1 MNIFKTLFKFLT
13 KFKTRL
19 NKKKRDR
26 EAIARTEN
34 VSEQTTLEIDK
45 KIEEKIHEI
54 IANPIDFNKLNNELE
69 VLIQTKTS
77 IEIKECIP
85 YISTKKQKIFSES
98 ELEEEILGL
107 NSKQFNLEIK
117 QSKIQQAQAF
127 ENQER
132 ELKVKRLS
140 AFLTSKV
147 NNITIQKPSN
157 PFANQADSKFKK
169 DFSLFEI
176 YTIKE
181 REKRRIEEI
190 HKGQLKTRLTKL
202 ETLVIQNNLEDA
214 KIEIDYLEKNLRITT
229 FQNLKERFQR
239 AKSKYEELCLKEY
252 QRKQA
257 EILRIQKEK
266 AEKERLVQEAIK
278 EQERIRQA
286 QLTEQRRIEN
296 EIALQKEKELNSFL
310 QKKSNWK
317 EFENILLYNNIT
329 TFYHFT
335 DKRNISSIIKNKGL
349 YSWEFCDKAGIQIPF
364 PGGDGLSRELDRKY
378 RLQDFVRLSF
388 CSDHP
393 MQYRLYKE
401 GKELILL
408 RISTEVAYFQHTAFS
423 DINATD
429 SSHKHGSNVVDLQR
443 INFDATKRNYVKKED
458 SDFKYHQ
465 AEILVKRWLPIEYI
479 TNINDFI

>member
-257 EILRIQKEK
+257 VSSPEIG
-266 AEKERLVQEAIK
+266 
-278 EQERIRQA
+278 
-286 QLTEQRRIEN
+286 
-296 EIALQKEKELNSFL
+296 LQKSK
-310 QKKSNWK
+310 
-317 EFENILLYNNIT
+317 
-329 TFYHFT
+329 
-335 DKRNISSIIKNKGL
+335 
-349 YSWEFCDKAGIQIPF
+349 
-364 PGGDGLSRELDRKY
+364 
-378 RLQDFVRLSF
+378 
-388 CSDHP
+388 
-393 MQYRLYKE
+393 
-401 GKELILL
+401 
-408 RISTEVAYFQHTAFS
+408 
-423 DINATD
+423 
-429 SSHKHGSNVVDLQR
+429 HKTGQ
-443 INFDATKRNYVKKED
+443 
-458 SDFKYHQ
+458 
-465 AEILVKRWLPIEYI
+465 
-479 TNINDFI
+479 